1 MLQEPGLNLEIE
13 NSHYQSVLYMA
24 VEMESAIVTLT
35 LLDSGADPNSIY
47 QGFPMLT
54 QATASGASRDI
65 IQVRFQK
72 HIRQTTVD
80 WPVHAWV

>member
-1 MLQEPGLNLEIE
+1 MQEPGLNLLIE

-24 VEMESAIVTLT
+24 IDKESAIVTLA
-35 LLDSGADPNSIY
+35 LLDSGADPNSLY

-54 QATASGASRDI
+54 HATASGASKDI

-72 HIRQTTVD
+72 HI
-80 WPVHAWV
+80 